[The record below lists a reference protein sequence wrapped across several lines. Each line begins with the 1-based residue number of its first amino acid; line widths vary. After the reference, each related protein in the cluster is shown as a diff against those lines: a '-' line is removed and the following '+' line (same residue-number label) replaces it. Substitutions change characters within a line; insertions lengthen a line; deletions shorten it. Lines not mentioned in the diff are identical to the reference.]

1 MFKLA
6 LNFTDPSK
14 NSYYMPVLLGI
25 ATILLIIQ
33 LTILFIKKLK
43 KDPNLNE
50 SMDKTLKFNY
60 SYEDKTLSERK
71 DSLKARYLIAFV
83 LTRSAMWA
91 KAPYLYTL
99 FMTVH
104 KFSMAEI
111 GILYLV
117 DAVAAL
123 ILGPITGQLADK
135 YGRKL
140 FCHCYNWSIILNL
153 LLRMQG
159 SRFLAYL
166 AQIVTGFGAGLI
178 CTTFEAWVVYESDKE
193 FDIYK
198 EEAERFRKRLFK
210 NSNIY
215 DAAVSIITTGIC
227 AIIYS
232 FWGIY
237 APFWISI
244 ILSFLAYVVI
254 EKYWDENKPLEKSTQ
269 NISGQLEEAMKE
281 LKKVN
286 VLCIGLI
293 EGIALAV
300 LNIFLFSWTPILKQT
315 TPGGMNVGFIY
326 TTMVLTMI
334 VGTKSYE
341 VLIVYC
347 NFDYYMSI
355 AGCVLIQ
362 GILLFI
368 TYKDNRFLARMIYL
382 ALFNGL
388 TGFYNPLNSIV
399 KSNIIIEKYRALLMN
414 LFRIP
419 LNFYVIIVLL
429 TLRYMNPF
437 TVALIAGSMC
447 FVASAIG
454 IYLCIYL
461 YYHPELTK
469 KKEDVPITLGIV
481 DQEEL
486 KNHINTNETQI
497 PTKPKK
503 NTIYTEEPEE
513 E

>member
-1 MFKLA
+1 MFKLEVN
-6 LNFTDPSK
+6 LTDPSK
-14 NSYYMPVLLGI
+14 NSYYIPILVGI
-25 ATILLIIQ
+25 ATVLLIIQ
-33 LTILFIKKLK
+33 LIIMLLK
-43 KDPNLNE
+43 ELKRE
-50 SMDKTLKFNY
+50 SGVDMNVSLDKTLQNNMDY
-60 SYEDKTLSERK
+60 SLTLETRK
-71 DSLKARYLIAFV
+71 NSLKSIYLVAFV

-104 KFSMAEI
+104 KFTMAEI

-123 ILGPITGQLADK
+123 IFGPITGQLADK

-140 FCHCYNWSIILNL
+140 FCHCYNFSIIINL

-159 SRFLAYL
+159 SRPLAYL

-178 CTTFEAWVVYESDKE
+178 CTTFEAWVVSQSEIE
-193 FDIYK
+193 FK
-198 EEAERFRKRLFK
+198 GLKREAERFRKRLFK
-210 NSNIY
+210 NSNVL
-215 DAAVSIITTGIC
+215 DAAVSIITSGIC

-232 FWGIY
+232 YMGIY

-244 ILSFLAYVVI
+244 GLSLLASIVI
-254 EKYWDENKPLEKSTQ
+254 GALWEENAPLANSPSNTMEQFK
-269 NISGQLEEAMKE
+269 EAIKE

-293 EGIALAV
+293 EGIAMGI
-300 LNIFLFSWTPILKQT
+300 LNIYLFSWTPILKQS

-326 TTMVLTMI
+326 TCMVLTMI

-355 AGCVLIQ
+355 TGCLFIQ
-362 GILLFI
+362 GTLLYL
-368 TYKDNRFLARMIYL
+368 TYYIDNFLARL
-382 ALFNGL
+382 LFLSLFNGL

-399 KSNIIIEKYRALLMN
+399 KSNILVDEYRALLMN

-419 LNFYVIIVLL
+419 LNIYVIIVLL

-437 TVALIAGSMC
+437 TVAIIAGSLA
-447 FVASAIG
+447 FIASAIG
-454 IYLCIYL
+454 VYLCIYTFL
-461 YYHPELTK
+461 YPEDNDK
-469 KKEDVPITLGIV
+469 KDNYILEIDKPDNYE
-481 DQEEL
+481 
-486 KNHINTNETQI
+486 
-497 PTKPKK
+497 KPKK
-503 NTIYTEEPEE
+503 NTIFTGEDCD
-513 E
+513 

>member
-1 MFKLA
+1 MFDIEVNL
-6 LNFTDPSK
+6 TDPSK
-14 NSYYMPVLLGI
+14 NSYYIPILVGI
-25 ATILLIIQ
+25 ATVLLTIQLIIM
-33 LTILFIKKLK
+33 LLK
-43 KDPNLNE
+43 ELKRE
-50 SMDKTLKFNY
+50 SGVDMNVSLDKTLQNNMDY
-60 SYEDKTLSERK
+60 SLTLETRK
-71 DSLKARYLIAFV
+71 NSLKSRYLVAFV

-123 ILGPITGQLADK
+123 IFGPITGQLADK

-140 FCHCYNWSIILNL
+140 FCHCYNFSIIINL

-159 SRFLAYL
+159 SRPLAYL
-166 AQIVTGFGAGLI
+166 AQVVTGFGAGLI
-178 CTTFEAWVVYESDKE
+178 CTTFEAWVVSQSEIE
-193 FDIYK
+193 FK
-198 EEAERFRKRLFK
+198 GLKREAERFRKRLFK
-210 NSNIY
+210 NSNVL
-215 DAAVSIITTGIC
+215 DAAVSIITSGIC

-232 FWGIY
+232 YMGIY

-244 ILSFLAYVVI
+244 GLSALASIVIGILWEENAPLANNPSNTM
-254 EKYWDENKPLEKSTQ
+254 EQFK
-269 NISGQLEEAMKE
+269 EAIKE

-293 EGIALAV
+293 EGIAMGI
-300 LNIFLFSWTPILKQT
+300 LNIYLFSWTPILKQS

-326 TTMVLTMI
+326 TCMVLTMI

-355 AGCVLIQ
+355 TGCLFIQ
-362 GILLFI
+362 GALLYL
-368 TYKDNRFLARMIYL
+368 TYYIDNFLARL
-382 ALFNGL
+382 LFLSLFNGL

-399 KSNIIIEKYRALLMN
+399 KSNILVDEYRALLMN

-419 LNFYVIIVLL
+419 LNMYVIIVLL

-437 TVALIAGSMC
+437 TVAIIAGSLA
-447 FVASAIG
+447 FIASSIG
-454 IYLCIYL
+454 VYLCIYTCL
-461 YYHPELTK
+461 HPEDNDK
-469 KKEDVPITLGIV
+469 KDNYILEIDKPDNYE
-481 DQEEL
+481 
-486 KNHINTNETQI
+486 
-497 PTKPKK
+497 KPKK
-503 NTIYTEEPEE
+503 NTIFTGEDCD
-513 E
+513 

>member
-1 MFKLA
+1 MFDIEVNL
-6 LNFTDPSK
+6 TDPSK
-14 NSYYMPVLLGI
+14 NSYYIPILVGI
-25 ATILLIIQ
+25 ATVLLIIQ
-33 LTILFIKKLK
+33 LIIMLLK
-43 KDPNLNE
+43 ELKRE
-50 SMDKTLKFNY
+50 SGVDMNVSLDKTLQNNMDY
-60 SYEDKTLSERK
+60 SLTLETRK
-71 DSLKARYLIAFV
+71 NSLKSRYLVAFV

-104 KFSMAEI
+104 KFTMAEI

-123 ILGPITGQLADK
+123 IFGPITGQLADK

-140 FCHCYNWSIILNL
+140 FCHCYNISIIINL

-159 SRFLAYL
+159 SRPLAYL
-166 AQIVTGFGAGLI
+166 AQVVTGFGAGLI
-178 CTTFEAWVVYESDKE
+178 CTTFEAWVVSQSEIE
-193 FDIYK
+193 FK
-198 EEAERFRKRLFK
+198 GLKREAERFRKRLFK
-210 NSNIY
+210 NSNVL
-215 DAAVSIITTGIC
+215 DAAVSIITSGIC

-232 FWGIY
+232 YMGIY

-244 ILSFLAYVVI
+244 GLSALASIVI
-254 EKYWDENKPLEKSTQ
+254 GVLWEENAPLANNPSNTMQ
-269 NISGQLEEAMKE
+269 QFQEAVKE

-293 EGIALAV
+293 EGIAMGI
-300 LNIFLFSWTPILKQT
+300 LNIYLFSWTPILKQS

-326 TTMVLTMI
+326 TSMVLTMI

-355 AGCVLIQ
+355 TGCLFIQ
-362 GILLFI
+362 GVLLFL
-368 TYKDNRFLARMIYL
+368 TYYIDSFLARML
-382 ALFNGL
+382 FLSLFNGL

-399 KSNIIIEKYRALLMN
+399 KSNILVDEYRALLMN

-419 LNFYVIIVLL
+419 LNVYVIIVLL

-437 TVALIAGSMC
+437 TVAIIAGSLA
-447 FVASAIG
+447 FIASSIG
-454 IYLCIYL
+454 VYLCIYTCL
-461 YYHPELTK
+461 YPEDNDK
-469 KKEDVPITLGIV
+469 KDNYILEIDKPDNFE
-481 DQEEL
+481 
-486 KNHINTNETQI
+486 
-497 PTKPKK
+497 KPKK
-503 NTIYTEEPEE
+503 NTIYTEDNCD
-513 E
+513 